1 MAKQELLNSLEQLR
15 ATLAQYNVKAPE
27 LDRYI
32 DLVSTRADDKHVDH
46 YNELVSAYRNSQS
59 KQAVINN
66 GQAILDYVR
75 SNSDLNQL
83 PRVERD
89 MQRVQTSVNFNL
101 KLGQL
106 VDQYNTA
113 VTIDDAKVIL
123 NRIEQLGNEYNIT
136 LDFITRAKAEL
147 DSYIDTKVVNQF
159 NEYVDQFNTSMSAD
173 RRAPLAQE
181 IQGFLS
187 TNPKLK
193 ETDSGKALD
202 RATSEYLE
210 FIRRVINSINTIES
224 ALNE

>member
-15 ATLAQYNVKAPE
+15 NTLAQYNVKVPE

-32 DLVSTRADDKHVDH
+32 DLVSTRADDKHVDQ

-66 GQAILDYVR
+66 GSALIDYYR
-75 SNSDLNQL
+75 ANPDLKQL
-83 PRVERD
+83 PNVERD
-89 MQRVQTSVNFNL
+89 IAKVVDSVNFTY

-106 VDQYNTA
+106 VEQYNTA
-113 VTIDDAKVIL
+113 VTIDDARAVL
-123 NRIEQLGNEYNIT
+123 DRIEQLGNEYNIT

-181 IQGFLS
+181 IQGFIS
-187 TNPKLK
+187 TNPKIK

>member
-1 MAKQELLNSLEQLR
+1 MAKEELLSSLEKLKD
-15 ATLAQYNVKAPE
+15 ALHQYDVPAPE

-32 DLVSTRADDKHVDH
+32 EQVSNRADDKHVDH
-46 YNELVSAYRNSQS
+46 YNELVSAYRNSHS
-59 KQAVINN
+59 KQAVINS
-66 GQAILDYVR
+66 GQELLEYVR
-75 SNSDLNQL
+75 ANPDLKQL

-89 MQRVQTSVNFNL
+89 MQRVQASVNFNL

-113 VTIDDAKVIL
+113 VTIDDARVIL